1 MRISKQSESFGE
13 SAFATDARFISLI
26 LRPIV
31 QLCAS
36 IFRARSAD
44 GQGTWYHTGG
54 GASARFGTVSQSERT
69 AIEPVD
75 DLTL

>member
-13 SAFATDARFISLI
+13 SAFATDALFIYLTF
-26 LRPIV
+26 RPVV

-44 GQGTWYHTGG
+44 GQGTWYDT
-54 GASARFGTVSQSERT
+54 
-69 AIEPVD
+69 
-75 DLTL
+75 